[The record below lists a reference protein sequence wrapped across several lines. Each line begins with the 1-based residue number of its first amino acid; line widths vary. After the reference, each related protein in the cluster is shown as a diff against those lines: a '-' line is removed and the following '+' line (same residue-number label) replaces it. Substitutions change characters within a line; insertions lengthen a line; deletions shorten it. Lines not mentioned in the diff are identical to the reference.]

1 MCVLGWHCGLGD
13 EGYFLDRQI
22 TGLQPGRLRY
32 SQSLRFLL
40 GFAMPTILRI
50 GGLRVTIYPNDHPP
64 PHVHVIGAKGEA
76 VFLLNCPSGP
86 AELRENFGFNGPEI
100 RRMTVDLLAHVPT
113 LCAQWGTIRG
123 NL

>member
-1 MCVLGWHCGLGD
+1 MNAAEAVAADWV
-13 EGYFLDRQI
+13 I
-22 TGLQPGRLRY
+22 ATLRAH

-40 GFAMPTILRI
+40 DFVMPTILRI

-123 NL
+123 SL